1 MNLFFDV
8 LYSTLPFKGLILVF
22 SHSFMPVI
30 CQITDFWLWKFLGR
44 LHPLMVHFPIALI
57 DCCVDPGI
65 IHTK

>member
-8 LYSTLPFKGLILVF
+8 LSSTLPFNGLILVF
-22 SHSFMPVI
+22 SHSFMPVNLP
-30 CQITDFWLWKFLGR
+30 DNRFL
-44 LHPLMVHFPIALI
+44 ALEFFGPVASAGGSFSNCVI